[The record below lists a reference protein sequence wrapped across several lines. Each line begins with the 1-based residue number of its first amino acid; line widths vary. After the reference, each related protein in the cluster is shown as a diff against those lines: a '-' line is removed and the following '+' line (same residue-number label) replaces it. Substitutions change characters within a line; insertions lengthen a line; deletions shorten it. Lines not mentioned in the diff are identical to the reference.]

1 MNATFAGWLLR
12 SPGRAALAAAL
23 AGLLVWPSGIMF
35 TAWAPGAVLACLVF
49 AGKQSPKWVPA
60 SLIAA
65 GIPLAWGLGQGVGT
79 VIGAGLAAALLLPT
93 VGLAA
98 WLRRT
103 NSLSYTLQMAAVV
116 AVAGTIGANVLVD
129 DSKSFWQPFLVGVE
143 QMMQQMAGAGGDPE
157 IAAASHQL
165 AEAYGRIA
173 WGLAAWLVMLH
184 ALLGVF
190 VGLFWF
196 GRSRG
201 THELGPRFRALKAGR
216 VLAMFIVLAWLLARF
231 GVAREAD
238 DVVSLLLGVF
248 LLQGLALAHSARLH
262 FALGTWSLVLFYVML
277 FLPPFAALVMPVIVV
292 SGWLDNW
299 LDLRGRWA
307 NKPAA

>member
-1 MNATFAGWLLR
+1 M
-12 SPGRAALAAAL
+12 
-23 AGLLVWPSGIMF
+23 
-35 TAWAPGAVLACLVF
+35 ACLVF

-103 NSLSYTLQMAAVV
+103 NSLSYTLQMATVV
-116 AVAGTIGANVLVD
+116 AIAGTLGANVLVD

-157 IAAASHQL
+157 LAAASHQL

-216 VLAMFIVLAWLLARF
+216 VLAVFMVVAWLLARF
-231 GVAREAD
+231 GVAHEAD

-262 FALGTWSLVLFYVML
+262 FGLGTWSLVLFYVLL
-277 FLPPFAALVMPVIVV
+277 FLPPFAAVVMPAIVV

-307 NKPAA
+307 DKPAA

>member
-1 MNATFAGWLLR
+1 MNAAFAGWFLR

-79 VIGAGLAAALLLPT
+79 VIGAGLAAVVLLPT

-103 NSLSYTLQMAAVV
+103 NSLSYTLQVAAVV

-173 WGLAAWLVMLH
+173 WGLVAWLVMLH

-216 VLAMFIVLAWLLARF
+216 VLAVFIILAWLLARF
-231 GVAREAD
+231 GVAHEAD
-238 DVVSLLLGVF
+238 DVVSVLLGVF
-248 LLQGLALAHSARLH
+248 LLQGLALAHAARLH
-262 FALGTWSLVLFYVML
+262 FALGSWSLVLFYVLL
-277 FLPPFAALVMPVIVV
+277 FLPPFAALVMPAIVV

-307 NKPAA
+307 QKPAA

>member
-1 MNATFAGWLLR
+1 VNASFAGWLLR

-23 AGLLVWPSGIMF
+23 AGLLVWPTGIMF

-79 VIGAGLAAALLLPT
+79 VIGAGLAAAVLLPT

-173 WGLAAWLVMLH
+173 WGLVAWLVMLQ

-216 VLAMFIVLAWLLARF
+216 VLALFIVLAWLLATLR
-231 GVAREAD
+231 VAHEAD
-238 DVVSLLLGVF
+238 DVVSVLLGVF
-248 LLQGLALAHSARLH
+248 LLQGLALSHAARLH
-262 FALGTWSLVLFYVML
+262 FGLGSWSLVLFYVML

-292 SGWLDNW
+292 AGWLDNW
-299 LDLRGRWA
+299 LDFRGRWA
-307 NKPAA
+307 KKSAA

>member
-1 MNATFAGWLLR
+1 
-12 SPGRAALAAAL
+12 
-23 AGLLVWPSGIMF
+23 
-35 TAWAPGAVLACLVF
+35 
-49 AGKQSPKWVPA
+49 
-60 SLIAA
+60 
-65 GIPLAWGLGQGVGT
+65 
-79 VIGAGLAAALLLPT
+79 
-93 VGLAA
+93 
-98 WLRRT
+98 
-103 NSLSYTLQMAAVV
+103 
-116 AVAGTIGANVLVD
+116 VLVD

-157 IAAASHQL
+157 LAAASHQL

-216 VLAMFIVLAWLLARF
+216 VLAVFMVVAWLLARF
-231 GVAREAD
+231 GVAHEAD

-248 LLQGLALAHSARLH
+248 LLQGLALAHATRLH
-262 FALGTWSLVLFYVML
+262 FGLGSWSLVLFYVLL
-277 FLPPFAALVMPVIVV
+277 FLPPFAALVMPAIVV